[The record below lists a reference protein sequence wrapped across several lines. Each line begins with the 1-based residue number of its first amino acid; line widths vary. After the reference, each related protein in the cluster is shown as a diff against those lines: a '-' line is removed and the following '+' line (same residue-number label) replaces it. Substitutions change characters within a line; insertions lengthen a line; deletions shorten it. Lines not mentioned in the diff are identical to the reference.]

1 MGIEQSLAD
10 LKVITNANNNLS
22 ALQKTFFVKEIGKV
36 QNELKSTENINEIIQ
51 KANEINLQIQ
61 LIQSKK
67 AIESGFLAEEVNKN
81 LKEAES
87 TIKDLKTIIKDKKLE
102 KSLDEISNKVF
113 WESVKLGGVIWL
125 TLVV

>member
-1 MGIEQSLAD
+1 MGVEKSLAD

-22 ALQKTFFVKEIGKV
+22 ALEKTFFVKEIGKV